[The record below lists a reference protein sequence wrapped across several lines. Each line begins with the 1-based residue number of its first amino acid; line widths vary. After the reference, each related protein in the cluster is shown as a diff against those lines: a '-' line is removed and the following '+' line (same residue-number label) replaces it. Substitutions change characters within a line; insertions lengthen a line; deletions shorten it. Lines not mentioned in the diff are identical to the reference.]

1 MYPRNFLDIVTLSC
15 DNDLMSDPRH
25 AGMYVESPSKT
36 YRARNGQ
43 TRIYRTHLLRRSFR
57 EDGKVKKETLANLS
71 ALPDSAVAAL
81 KASLSGSVL
90 VDADDVFEI
99 ERSLPHGHVAAAHV
113 MASRLGLKNLLGP
126 DCPNR
131 DLAYGLIIARAVAP
145 ASKLATTRWWADTT
159 LGADLGIC
167 DAGTDDVYAVMDWLL
182 SRQDAIEKKLAA
194 RHLSRGGL
202 ALFDLSSAWLEGHS
216 CPLGAFGH
224 SRDGKKNREQI
235 EFGMVTSRAG
245 IPVAIRVFPGNTS
258 GSVAF
263 GEIIPVVRDKFGLD
277 EVILVGDRGS
287 VTKARIR
294 ELKKLPGAGWIT
306 ALRAPSIAALASDD
320 GPLQMSLFDQQDFA
334 EISDS
339 RYPGERLICCRN
351 PALAAQRAAKRQS
364 LLSATEEELGKIR
377 ESVQAGRVKDAD
389 KIGVK
394 VGKAINKRKVGKHF
408 ITDIADSRFEFRRD
422 QEKIDAEAALD
433 GIYVIRAS
441 AAEEKLGT
449 AETVEAYKELGN
461 LERDFWSM
469 KAEDIDLRPIYHYLE
484 NRVRAHVLLCMLAT
498 YLTWH
503 LREALAPLTFTDNE
517 KPAREDPVI
526 PARRSAAAAAKDT
539 AKITPGKLPVRGYQE
554 LFAHLATLTRNTVS
568 FAGKGLEKL
577 SVPTPEQR
585 RVFELLGKPI
595 PLHLDAAQPA

>member
-1 MYPRNFLDIVTLSC
+1 
-15 DNDLMSDPRH
+15 
-25 AGMYVESPSKT
+25 MYVESPS
-36 YRARNGQ
+36 RAYQAKDGS
-43 TRIYRTHLLRRSFR
+43 TRTYRTHLLRRSFR
-57 EDGKVKKETLANLS
+57 DGGKVKKETLANLS
-71 ALPDSAVAAL
+71 ALPDSAIAAL

-90 VDADDVFEI
+90 VDAGDMFEI

-126 DCPNR
+126 DCLER

-159 LGADLGIC
+159 LGTDLGI
-167 DAGTDDVYAVMDWLL
+167 DGASTDEVYAAMDWLL

-194 RHLSRGGL
+194 RHLEAGGL
-202 ALFDLSSAWLEGHS
+202 ALFDLPSAWLEGHS

-245 IPVAIRVFPGNTS
+245 IPVAVRVFAGNTS
-258 GSVAF
+258 DSVAF

-287 VTKARIR
+287 VTKVRISQ
-294 ELKKLPGAGWIT
+294 LKALPGAGWIT
-306 ALRAPSIAALASDD
+306 ALRAPSIAALARDD
-320 GPLQMSLFDQQDFA
+320 GPLQMSLFDDQNFA
-334 EISDS
+334 EITDS

-351 PALAAQRAAKRQS
+351 PALAAQRAAKRES
-364 LLSATEEELGKIR
+364 LLAATEEELGTIR
-377 ESVQAGRVKDAD
+377 ASVLAGRLNDAG
-389 KIGVK
+389 KIGIKAGK
-394 VGKAINKRKVGKHF
+394 VINKRKVGKHF
-408 ITDIADSRFEFRRD
+408 ITDIGDGRFGWRRD
-422 QEKIDAEAALD
+422 EEKIAAEAALD
-433 GIYVIRAS
+433 GIYVIRTS
-441 AAEEKLGT
+441 ATADKLGSG
-449 AETVEAYKELGN
+449 ETIEAYKDLGN

-503 LREALAPLTFTDNE
+503 LRQALAPLTFTDNQ

-526 PARRSAAAAAKDT
+526 PARRSAAAAANDT
-539 AKITPGKLPVRGYQE
+539 AKITPDKLPIRGHQE
-554 LFAHLATLTRNTVS
+554 LVAHLATLTRNTVS
-568 FAGKGLEKL
+568 LAGQRLEKL
-577 SVPTPEQR
+577 SAPTPEQR

-595 PLHLDAAQPA
+595 PLRLDAA